1 VPRLTDPRAV
11 VFGVFIL
18 AAGAT
23 AGATVGALAS
33 AAQTDVSGSP
43 SVDRPPRAANLRDE
57 GLAHGYNLDY
67 DLAFAAF
74 ERAIAA
80 DPTDSAS
87 HRLYAATA
95 WISLL
100 FEQGAVTV
108 ADYLGQATSEQ
119 KRQPPNPA
127 VDRKLRHHLDRAIT
141 LALARVAARPD
152 DADAH
157 YQAGAA
163 YALQASYT
171 STIEGRVFGSL
182 GPARRASRFHQQA
195 LARDSSRKDAGLTVG
210 LYAYGVSVMPLHARL
225 VARLAGFSGGRDRAV
240 RLVED
245 AADYTSDAQTN
256 AMLTLA
262 LIYNRERR
270 YDDALRLIRAL
281 QRRYPKNRL
290 LWLEEANTLLR
301 AGRPPDARSAIEQG
315 LAQFGTDPR
324 PKARGEAARWHYVH
338 GSVLAA
344 LDERELAARALRT
357 AVAEATHDWIR
368 GRSELEMG
376 KVSDRAGDQ
385 DAARAAYRR
394 ALKLCSG
401 DKDDEC
407 SKEARRWLK

>member
-1 VPRLTDPRAV
+1 MRRLRTLAHALV
-11 VFGVFIL
+11 VGVL
-18 AAGAT
+18 LCGAG
-23 AGATVGALAS
+23 
-33 AAQTDVSGSP
+33 AAQTDPGRDAGAEARQTVAS
-43 SVDRPPRAANLRDE
+43 LRDE
-57 GLAHGYNLDY
+57 GLAHGYDLDY

-100 FEQGAVTV
+100 FERGAVTV
-108 ADYLGQATSEQ
+108 ADYLGQATSDQ
-119 KRQPPNPA
+119 KRQPPNPI
-127 VDRKLRHHLDRAIT
+127 VDRKLRHHLDRAIA
-141 LALARVAARPD
+141 LALARVTAHPD

-195 LARDSSRKDAGLTVG
+195 LARDPSRKDAGLTVG

-225 VARLAGFSGGRDRAV
+225 AARLAGFSGGRERAV

-245 AADYTSDAQTN
+245 AAAYASAAQTN
-256 AMLTLA
+256 AMFTLA

-281 QRRYPKNRL
+281 QRRYPRNRL
-290 LWLEEANTLLR
+290 LPLEEASTLLR
-301 AGRPPDARSAIEQG
+301 AGRPADARSAIEQG
-315 LAQFGTDPR
+315 LAQFGRDPR

-338 GSVLAA
+338 GAVLAA

-357 AVAEATHDWIR
+357 ALAEATHDWIR
-368 GRSELEMG
+368 GRSELELG
-376 KVSDRAGDQ
+376 RVSDRAGDQ
-385 DAARAAYRR
+385 QA
-394 ALKLCSG
+394 
-401 DKDDEC
+401 
-407 SKEARRWLK
+407 